1 MVFGEIRFLEV
12 REIVF
17 CLLIAISFVFQVDVH
32 ASFMNI
38 SAVDQN
44 ATVFDAFSKEF

>member
-1 MVFGEIRFLEV
+1 MVLGETRFLEV
-12 REIVF
+12 RKNLFSI
-17 CLLIAISFVFQVDVH
+17 LIAISFVFQVDVH
-32 ASFMNI
+32 SSFMNI